1 MGKSPVL
8 KSKSGQKKVLLR
20 NILGQKWVFLGYFG
34 AKIGVFKGLWPKAH
48 FFSLFN
54 AKKKFYKYIE
64 IRNKTGFLG
73 RVTFLEKK
81 GDYFFMDDLLRFST
95 YELADDLRRMRIE
108 AGYSQREVAEEL
120 GLTRSTITKY
130 EQDINTPNLRT
141 LKALLNLYG
150 YHIYFGKDD

>member
-1 MGKSPVL
+1 M
-8 KSKSGQKKVLLR
+8 
-20 NILGQKWVFLGYFG
+20 
-34 AKIGVFKGLWPKAH
+34 GVFKGLWPKAH

-54 AKKKFYKYIE
+54 AKKNFYKYIE

-73 RVTFLEKK
+73 RAIFFNKERRL
-81 GDYFFMDDLLRFST
+81 YFMDDLLRFST
-95 YELADDLRRMRIE
+95 YELADDLRRMRMD
-108 AGYSQREVAEEL
+108 AGYSQREVADEL